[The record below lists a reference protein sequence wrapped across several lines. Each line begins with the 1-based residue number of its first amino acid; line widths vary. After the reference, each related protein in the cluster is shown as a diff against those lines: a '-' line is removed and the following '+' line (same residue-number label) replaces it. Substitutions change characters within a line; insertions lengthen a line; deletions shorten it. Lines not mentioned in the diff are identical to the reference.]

1 MSLLRRKGR
10 GLCFKKLRS
19 KFRTRWDAAVYAA
32 AIVAAFLL
40 LFEMLYFLN
49 INENDSRAVLSVF
62 FNMGRNLIF
71 IILGVEVLTWYKLAL
86 DRIKG
91 GLERSCTEG

>member
-19 KFRTRWDAAVYAA
+19 KFRTRWDAA
-32 AIVAAFLL
+32 IVAAFLL
-40 LFEMLYFLN
+40 LSEMLYFLN